1 MDFSVI
7 IPARYASS
15 RLPAKLLEDINGKS
29 LIEHTY
35 LNALQSSA
43 KRVIIATDDKRIY
56 SVARD
61 FNADVCMTSIDHK
74 SGTSRLSE
82 VVVNLEFDDD
92 EIVVNVQGDEPML
105 SSEVIDQVACNLI
118 QSEMHVATLCEK
130 IESESLYFDPNCV
143 KVVYSSSAKALY
155 FSRSPIPAFRNN
167 EEIDLSIC
175 CRHIGIYAYRAS
187 FLKKYSQM
195 HNSILEEVEKLEQL
209 MFLNE
214 GLDIHVELACGST
227 GYGIDTKDDLIK
239 VKKELENEH
248 Y

>member
-15 RLPAKLLEDINGKS
+15 RLPAKLIEDINGKS

-43 KRVIIATDDKRIY
+43 KRVIIATDDERIN
-56 SVARD
+56 SIAKG
-61 FNADVCMTSIDHK
+61 FNAEVCMTSITHT

-82 VVVNLEFDDD
+82 AVTSLEFDDD
-92 EIVVNVQGDEPML
+92 EVVVNVQGDEPML
-105 SSEVIDQVACNLI
+105 SSEVIDQVANNLVHN
-118 QSEMHVATLCEK
+118 EMHVATLCEK
-130 IESESLYFDPNCV
+130 IESKSLYFDPNCV
-143 KVVYSSSAKALY
+143 KVVFNPGGKALY

-175 CRHIGIYAYRAS
+175 CRHIGIYAYRVS

-195 HNSILEEVEKLEQL
+195 DNSILEKAEKLEQL
-209 MFLNE
+209 TFLNA
-214 GLDIHVELACGST
+214 GIDIHVELACGST

-239 VKKELENEH
+239 VKKELNK
-248 Y
+248 

>member
-15 RLPAKLLEDINGKS
+15 RLPAKLLEDVNGKS

-43 KRVIIATDDKRIY
+43 KRVIIATDDERIN
-56 SVARD
+56 SIAKG
-61 FNADVCMTSIDHK
+61 FNAEVLMTSIAHT

-82 VVVNLEFDDD
+82 AVSSLEFDDN
-92 EIVVNVQGDEPML
+92 EVIVNVQGDEPML
-105 SSEVIDQVACNLI
+105 SSEVIDQVAHNLVHN
-118 QSEMHVATLCEK
+118 EMHVATLCEK
-130 IESESLYFDPNCV
+130 IESNRLYFDPNCV
-143 KVVYSSSAKALY
+143 KVVFNPSGKAMY

-175 CRHIGIYAYRAS
+175 CRHIGIYAYRVS

-195 HNSILEEVEKLEQL
+195 KNSIHEEAEKLEQL
-209 MFLNE
+209 SFLNE
-214 GLDIHVELACGST
+214 GIDIHVELACGST

-239 VKKELENEH
+239 VKKELNK
-248 Y
+248 

>member
-1 MDFSVI
+1 MEFSVI
-7 IPARYASS
+7 IPARYAST

-43 KRVIIATDDKRIY
+43 KRVIIATDDERINTI
-56 SVARD
+56 AKG
-61 FNADVCMTSIDHK
+61 FNAEVLMTSIAHT

-82 VVVNLEFDDD
+82 VVNSLEFDDD
-92 EIVVNVQGDEPML
+92 EVVVNVQGDEPML
-105 SSEVIDQVACNLI
+105 SSEVINQVANNLVHN
-118 QSEMHVATLCEK
+118 EMHVATLCEK
-130 IESESLYFDPNCV
+130 IESKSLYFDPNCV
-143 KVVYSSSAKALY
+143 KVVFNPGGKALY

-175 CRHIGIYAYRAS
+175 CRHIGIYAYRVS

-195 HNSILEEVEKLEQL
+195 DNSILEKAEKLEQL
-209 MFLNE
+209 TFLNA
-214 GLDIHVELACGST
+214 GIDIHVELACGSA

-239 VKKELENEH
+239 VKKELNK
-248 Y
+248 

>member
-15 RLPAKLLEDINGKS
+15 RLPAKLIEDINGKS

-43 KRVIIATDDKRIY
+43 KRVIIATDDERIN
-56 SVARD
+56 SIAKG
-61 FNADVCMTSIDHK
+61 FNAEVCMTSITHT
-74 SGTSRLSE
+74 SGTSRISE
-82 VVVNLEFDDD
+82 AVTSLEFDDD
-92 EIVVNVQGDEPML
+92 EVVVNVQGDEPML
-105 SSEVIDQVACNLI
+105 SSEVIDQVANNLVHN
-118 QSEMHVATLCEK
+118 EMHVATLCEK
-130 IESESLYFDPNCV
+130 IESKSLYFDPNCV
-143 KVVYSSSAKALY
+143 KVVFNPGGKALY

-175 CRHIGIYAYRAS
+175 CRHIGIYAYRVS

-195 HNSILEEVEKLEQL
+195 DNSILEKAEKLEQL
-209 MFLNE
+209 TFLNA
-214 GLDIHVELACGST
+214 GIDIHVELACGSA

-239 VKKELENEH
+239 VKKELNK
-248 Y
+248 

>member
-175 CRHIGIYAYRAS
+175 CRHIGIYAYRS
-187 FLKKYSQM
+187 ETLKKFTNLDQT
-195 HNSILEEVEKLEQL
+195 ETEKKFKLEQL
-209 MFLNE
+209 RA
-214 GLDIHVELACGST
+214 LDNNIAIKILITNFQHRS
-227 GYGIDTKDDLIK
+227 IDIENDLK
-239 VKKELENEH
+239 H
-248 Y
+248 YEI

>member
-82 VVVNLEFDDD
+82 VVVNLELDDD
-92 EIVVNVQGDEPML
+92 EL
-105 SSEVIDQVACNLI
+105 SLI
-118 QSEMHVATLCEK
+118 
-130 IESESLYFDPNCV
+130 
-143 KVVYSSSAKALY
+143 
-155 FSRSPIPAFRNN
+155 
-167 EEIDLSIC
+167 
-175 CRHIGIYAYRAS
+175 HI
-187 FLKKYSQM
+187 
-195 HNSILEEVEKLEQL
+195 
-209 MFLNE
+209 
-214 GLDIHVELACGST
+214 
-227 GYGIDTKDDLIK
+227 
-239 VKKELENEH
+239 
-248 Y
+248 

>member
-82 VVVNLEFDDD
+82 VVVNLELDDD
-92 EIVVNVQGDEPML
+92 EVVVNVQGDEPML

-118 QSEMHVATLCEK
+118 QSEMQVATLCEK
-130 IESESLYFDPNCV
+130 IESKSLYFDPNCV
-143 KVVYSSSAKALY
+143 KVVYSSSGKALY

-195 HNSILEEVEKLEQL
+195 DNSIHEEAEKLEQL
-209 MFLNE
+209 RFLNE

>member
-43 KRVIIATDDKRIY
+43 KRVIIATDDERINTI
-56 SVARD
+56 AKD
-61 FNADVCMTSIDHK
+61 FSAEVCMTSIGHT

-82 VVVNLEFDDD
+82 VVTNLEFDDD
-92 EIVVNVQGDEPML
+92 EVVVNVQGDEPML
-105 SSEVIDQVACNLI
+105 SSEVIDQVAHNLVH
-118 QSEMHVATLCEK
+118 SGMHVATLCEK

-143 KVVYSSSAKALY
+143 KVVYSSRGKALY
-155 FSRSPIPAFRNN
+155 FSRSPIPAFRKSK
-167 EEIDLSIC
+167 EIDLSIC
-175 CRHIGIYAYRAS
+175 CRHIGIYAYRVS
-187 FLKKYSQM
+187 FLKKYLQM
-195 HNSILEEVEKLEQL
+195 DNSILEEAEKLEQL
-209 MFLNE
+209 TILNE
-214 GLDIHVELACGST
+214 GVDIHVELACGST

-239 VKKELENEH
+239 VKKELKK
-248 Y
+248 

>member
-15 RLPAKLLEDINGKS
+15 RLPAKLIEDINGKS

-43 KRVIIATDDKRIY
+43 KRVIIATDDERIN
-56 SVARD
+56 SIAKG
-61 FNADVCMTSIDHK
+61 FNAEVCMTNITHT

-82 VVVNLEFDDD
+82 AVNSLEFDDD
-92 EIVVNVQGDEPML
+92 EVVVNVQGDEPML
-105 SSEVIDQVACNLI
+105 SSEVINQVANNLVHN
-118 QSEMHVATLCEK
+118 EMHVATLCEK
-130 IESESLYFDPNCV
+130 IESKSLYFDPNCV
-143 KVVYSSSAKALY
+143 KVVFNPGGKALY

-175 CRHIGIYAYRAS
+175 CRHIGIYAYRVS

-195 HNSILEEVEKLEQL
+195 DNSILEKAEKLEQL
-209 MFLNE
+209 TFLNA
-214 GLDIHVELACGST
+214 GIDIHVELACGSA

-239 VKKELENEH
+239 VKKELNK
-248 Y
+248 

>member
-15 RLPAKLLEDINGKS
+15 RLPAKLLEDVNGKS

-43 KRVIIATDDKRIY
+43 KRVIIATDDERIN
-56 SVARD
+56 SIAKG
-61 FNADVCMTSIDHK
+61 FNAEVLMTSIAHT

-82 VVVNLEFDDD
+82 AVNSLEFDDD
-92 EIVVNVQGDEPML
+92 EVVVNVQGDEPML
-105 SSEVIDQVACNLI
+105 SSEVIDQVANNLVHN
-118 QSEMHVATLCEK
+118 EMHVATLCEK
-130 IESESLYFDPNCV
+130 IESKSLYFDPNCV
-143 KVVYSSSAKALY
+143 KVVFNPGGKALY

-175 CRHIGIYAYRAS
+175 CRHIGIYAYRVS

-195 HNSILEEVEKLEQL
+195 DNSILEKAEKLEQL
-209 MFLNE
+209 TFLNA
-214 GLDIHVELACGST
+214 GIDIHVELACGSA

-239 VKKELENEH
+239 VKKELNK
-248 Y
+248 